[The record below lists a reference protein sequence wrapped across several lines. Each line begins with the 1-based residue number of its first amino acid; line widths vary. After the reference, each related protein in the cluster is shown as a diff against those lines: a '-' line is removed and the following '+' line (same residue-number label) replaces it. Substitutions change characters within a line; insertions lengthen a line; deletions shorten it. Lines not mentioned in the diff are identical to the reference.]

1 MKEINNDEFIK
12 VVDTLDECNFMFGGP
27 IYIITDEDIKLLK
40 SGKIINFSCNYEYGC
55 ALIYDN
61 K

>member
-1 MKEINNDEFIK
+1 MKEIDDCEFIK
-12 VVDTLDECNFMFGGP
+12 VVDNLDECDFMYGGSV
-27 IYIITDEDIKLLK
+27 YIITEDDIELLK
-40 SGKIINFSCNYEYGC
+40 SGKIINFSCNVEYGC